1 MLSTIKSKLIFS
13 FTLTIIFT
21 LIAGI
26 YSVINIEL
34 LGNLTSKMYEHPL
47 TVTKASLL
55 ADVNI
60 IKMHRSMKDVALAKD
75 AAGISTARAKVSNYE
90 KEVYNQFAIVEDR
103 ILGVEGEKLIADTII
118 VFRNWKTIR
127 DEVINFMAQGEREK
141 AANITRE
148 KGAKHVAK
156 LDNLMDQLVDYAS
169 IKGTGFYNK
178 ANKTS
183 RNTLVMMMVIVGL
196 ALLANLIIGSLL
208 IPSIIRPINQ
218 LRRTTEEV
226 EKTSDLTQRVE
237 VVSKDEIGAA
247 SLAFNS
253 MLEKFESL
261 INQVN
266 QTSQS
271 ISTTSNQVGSVAR
284 KSVEN
289 MLAQQEE
296 TQQISH
302 AMDSMVESVK
312 NVTQYATEASD
323 AANQGKKLTE
333 ESKVIVLETSEAIAQ
348 LSNEVENAS
357 TVIHGLEADSEAIGS
372 VVDVIKGIA
381 EQTNLLA
388 LNAAIEAAR
397 AGEQGRGF
405 AVVADEVRTL
415 AGRTQESTEEIQNM
429 IERLQKGSK
438 NAVNVMEKGSEQA
451 KIGVEQT
458 KKTTEA
464 LDAIAESVSIIN
476 NMNQEISNSTAEQ
489 NSVTGQMKT
498 NVNSITNMTNE
509 TTIGAEQ
516 TSSSTEQMSQ
526 LINKLQNIV
535 GQFKISG

>member
-1 MLSTIKSKLIFS
+1 MLQTIKSKLIIS
-13 FTLTIIFT
+13 FTLTVILT

-34 LGNLTSKMYEHPL
+34 LGKLTEKMFEHPL
-47 TVTKASLL
+47 TVTKASLI

-75 AAGISTARAKVSNYE
+75 SAGIDKARAKVSEYE
-90 KEVYNQFAIVEDR
+90 KEVYNQFTIVEDR
-103 ILGVEGEKLIADTII
+103 ILGVEGEQLIADTIV
-118 VFRNWKTIR
+118 VFKNWKPIR
-127 DEVINFMAQGEREK
+127 DDVINLMSKGEREK
-141 AANITRE
+141 AANITKER
-148 KGAKHVAK
+148 GAKHVAK
-156 LDNLMDQLVDYAS
+156 LDKKMDELVNYAS
-169 IKGTGFYNK
+169 VKGAGFYNK
-178 ANKTS
+178 AKKTS
-183 RNTLVMMMVIVGL
+183 KNTLMIMMMIVGL
-196 ALLANLIIGSLL
+196 ALLANLIIGSIL

-226 EKTSDLTQRVE
+226 EKTSDLTQRVT
-237 VVSKDEIGAA
+237 VVSNDEVGVA
-247 SLAFNS
+247 SQAFNS
-253 MLEKFESL
+253 MLEKFEDL
-261 INQVN
+261 INLIN

-271 ISTTSNQVGSVAR
+271 ISTTSNQVGTVAQ

-289 MLAQQEE
+289 MRAQQEQ
-296 TQQISH
+296 TQQISV
-302 AMDSMVESVK
+302 AMESMASSVAD
-312 NVTQYATEASD
+312 VTQYATEASD
-323 AANQGKKLTE
+323 AANQGKHLTD
-333 ESKVIVLETSEAIAQ
+333 ESKDIVLETSDAIIK
-348 LSNEVENAS
+348 LSDEVENAS
-357 TVIHGLEADSEAIGS
+357 TVIHGLEADSDAIGS

-438 NAVNVMEKGSEQA
+438 NAVNVMQKGSEQA

-458 KKTTEA
+458 KKTAQA
-464 LDAIAESVSIIN
+464 LDAITESVSIIN
-476 NMNQEISNSTAEQ
+476 EMNQKISTSAIDQ
-489 NSVTGQMKT
+489 NNVTEKMKI
-498 NVNSITNMTNE
+498 NVSSITDMTSE

-526 LINKLQNIV
+526 LINKLQGIV